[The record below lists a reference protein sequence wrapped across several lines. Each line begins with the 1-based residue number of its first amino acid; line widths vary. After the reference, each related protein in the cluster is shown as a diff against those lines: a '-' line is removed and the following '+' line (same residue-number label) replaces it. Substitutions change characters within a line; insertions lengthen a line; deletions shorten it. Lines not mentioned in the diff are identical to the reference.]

1 MPLSLR
7 SPYHLKILDYAVLA
21 IPAIFFPLSFI
32 VFKGFFIASMAISTA
47 IMGCLALVIMA
58 IKGVLRDIHV
68 RRGSSEIFLSFLV
81 ASAALYIAFLLG
93 GIFSVRIG
101 MWGYVSEIYSSIRGS
116 TGYDCFYSLL

>member
-1 MPLSLR
+1 MPLNLH
-7 SPYHLKILDYAVLA
+7 SPYHLKILDYAVIA
-21 IPAIFFPLSFI
+21 IPAILFPLSFI

-47 IMGCLALVIMA
+47 IMGCLALVITA
-58 IKGVLRDIHV
+58 IKGVLRDILV

-101 MWGYVSEIYSSIRGS
+101 MWGYVSEIYS
-116 TGYDCFYSLL
+116 

>member
-1 MPLSLR
+1 
-7 SPYHLKILDYAVLA
+7 VE
-21 IPAIFFPLSFI
+21 PLSFI

-58 IKGVLRDIHV
+58 IKGVLRDILV

-101 MWGYVSEIYSSIRGS
+101 MWGYVSEIYSSIRG
-116 TGYDCFYSLL
+116 CFGFHYYL